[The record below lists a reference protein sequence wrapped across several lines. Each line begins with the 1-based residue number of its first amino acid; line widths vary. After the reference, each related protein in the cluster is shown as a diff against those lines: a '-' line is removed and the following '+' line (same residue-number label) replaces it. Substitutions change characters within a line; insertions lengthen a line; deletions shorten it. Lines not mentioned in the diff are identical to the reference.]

1 MLRVQLESTHGTPMC
16 FPDCHPQGSWNF
28 QPHLIEARII
38 RCSILPVAPLERA
51 YANRFRQHV
60 SCSRRTS
67 MFPDHPARRLIS
79 SPEIHGR
86 CCATTEQRTAE
97 MPTAD
102 GGCQNAKR
110 AIFQGPKILCG
121 TQECNQKP
129 ALHGRCRGPQFI
141 GLLASLSLWWRR
153 VQTPLEGCM
162 FKWQP
167 GHWHM
172 TLMEDCGRCGM
183 LGSRN
188 VQAHECCTL
197 ARHQSIEARSI

>member
-1 MLRVQLESTHGTPMC
+1 MLHPPRRAPM
-16 FPDCHPQGSWNF
+16 S
-28 QPHLIEARII
+28 
-38 RCSILPVAPLERA
+38 SVAPLERA

-97 MPTAD
+97 MPRAD

-110 AIFQGPKILCG
+110 AIFQGPKILCV

-129 ALHGRCRGPQFI
+129 ARTLPWASIYR
-141 GLLASLSLWWRR
+141 LACIAFPLVAASRD

-183 LGSRN
+183 LGASTRVLHSGTPSVN
-188 VQAHECCTL
+188 RGAINLSTFRIPRRDFSNFLSSQ
-197 ARHQSIEARSI
+197 